1 MSHMKIAVTGGSGFL
16 GQATIRAAENAGHEA
31 WAFDRTQGLDILG
44 SLDALNGADTVIH
57 LAGMLGTSE
66 LFDTPEQ
73 AVDVNIKGA
82 LRILQWCRD
91 HNAAY
96 VGITMP
102 DVYPSVYTATKICA
116 QRLATAWHLAYG
128 VPVSHVRAFN
138 AYGPGSSVNA
148 PGYPK
153 KIVPTFARAA
163 WSGKPIPVMGDG
175 KQIVDLIHTD
185 DIARMLLDATRHGD
199 DAMFEA
205 GTGQSVTVHEVAE
218 RILDV
223 TGSTAGIEYMPM
235 RRGETPTQVV
245 ATGEGWDRLDWRPR
259 MDWDRFA
266 EAVRSYR

>member
-1 MSHMKIAVTGGSGFL
+1 MKIAVTGGAGFL
-16 GQATIRAAENAGHEA
+16 GQAVITAAENAGHDA

-44 SLDALNGADTVIH
+44 PLDALEGAGTVIH

-66 LFDTPEQ
+66 LFDAPER
-73 AVDVNIKGA
+73 AVDVNVKGA
-82 LRILQWCRD
+82 LRILEWCRD
-91 HNAAY
+91 HDAAY

-138 AYGPGSSVNA
+138 AYGPGTRTSA

-163 WSGKPIPVMGDG
+163 WSGRPIPVMGDG
-175 KQIVDLIHTD
+175 TQIVDLIHID
-185 DIARMLLDATRHGD
+185 DIARMLIDATLHGD
-199 DAMFEA
+199 DVMFEA
-205 GTGQSVTVHEVAE
+205 GTGQVVTVHEVAD
-218 RILDV
+218 RILDI
-223 TGSTAGIEYMPM
+223 TGSTAGIEYVPM

-245 ATGEGWDRLDWRPR
+245 AAGEGWERLEWRPELDWG
-259 MDWDRFA
+259 RFA